1 MSNTDYHESKHE
13 LSEAVCNMHKA
24 LVSLT
29 E

>member
-1 MSNTDYHESKHE
+1 MFNTDYHESKHE

-24 LVSLT
+24 PVFLT